1 MTIPDNINARWI
13 ATLGNDELIK
23 AEAQLHAVFN
33 RQESVE
39 KKRSGSRYILLQ
51 GPSDLVNAWQ
61 RWVLVSN
68 ETRVRGLLPVHR
80 VTARATRSRNETH

>member
-1 MTIPDNINARWI
+1 MTIPDHINARWI

-23 AEAQLHAVFN
+23 VEAQLHAVFN
-33 RQESVE
+33 RQESAE
-39 KKRSGSRYILLQ
+39 KARSGARYMLLQ

-61 RWVLVSN
+61 RWLLVSN

-80 VTARATRSRNETH
+80 VTARGTRSHTQTQ